1 MMHLFHTTITA
12 RTVNQK
18 ISYRLHPTQK
28 IARFAL
34 FGLALT
40 SMSVLAAPP
49 VTQLEYDA
57 NGNTTKIT
65 DGLNHSNT
73 QEYDAVNRLIRLSQP
88 HPSTAN
94 SQLGQINTQYNAV
107 DEVTAVTDPRNLG
120 TTYTRNAFGEI
131 LTLTSPDTGTT
142 SFTYDNAGNLKTR
155 TDARGAVST
164 YTYDV
169 LNRLTRVTH
178 KLGTVTDETVNYTYD
193 AGLDGVGRLTGM
205 TDQSGSTTWEYDE
218 LGHVA
223 RKQQR
228 AGNRVFDLQTIYDTS
243 GHLGRIIYPSGRIV
257 DYAYNS
263 NGQAAQIT
271 VNGNVM
277 VNNITY
283 HPNGA
288 IKSWVWGNGQSYQRG
303 LDAEGRTA
311 SYQLGDQLQ
320 VVTYDDANR
329 ITQLHRALLTTPNTA
344 ITNTISTYN
353 YDNLDRL
360 TGNVTASTSQS
371 YQYDLSGNR
380 TALIISGNS
389 YPYSIDA
396 NSNRLNNEAGPSPT
410 AYTYDAAGNPVT
422 KGLDTYT
429 YYNSGRLKQVSRGSP
444 ATAIYALKYN
454 GLGQFVHKTTNN
466 TFYLYD
472 EQRHLMGEYNS
483 TGAAIQETVYLGN
496 TPVLTFSTSNQER
509 IADNT
514 STATAAKAVVTGVW
528 TTATTLKGFYGSNY
542 HQYPATAATTDNVTY
557 TITPTATQSFKVY
570 ARWVAQSTNANH
582 ATYTIQSNIAGSTPI
597 TVAVDQTQDGGT
609 WNYLT
614 TLNLNKTN
622 PLTVTLS
629 GQGNGTVIADAIRIV
644 PNVTTQTQNTT
655 FFIYTD
661 HLDTPREI
669 RSYANQ
675 TRWTWYPE
683 QAEAFGANPP
693 NDDPQGLGT
702 FTYNLRFPGQLYDA
716 ATQLSY
722 NYYRDYNPRT
732 GRYITSDPIG
742 LEGGINTYG
751 YVDGNPLWYVDP
763 EGLDAYM
770 PDGITPSQ
778 SGHVGF
784 DDGGESFSGPLDHIG
799 GGAAPMSLGIGIGG
813 NISGSAFKVGQSCEI
828 KKIPVITTP
837 YSRPSGATTRIQ
849 RESVQN
855 KPCVSC
861 GRFTSK
867 QVADHKVP
875 LVKEYY
881 GTGTIDKARMKSLDA
896 VQPQCPACS
905 ARQGAEMSKYSRQ
918 QKRNLGL

>member
-1 MMHLFHTTITA
+1 MHLLHTTAIANTSNPKLPKA
-12 RTVNQK
+12 
-18 ISYRLHPTQK
+18 SRLTQTLT
-28 IARFAL
+28 RYAL
-34 FGLALT
+34 IGVTLAST
-40 SMSVLAAPP
+40 GVLAAPP

-65 DGLNHSNT
+65 DGLNQSST
-73 QEYDAVNRLIRLSQP
+73 QQYDAVNRLIRLSQP
-88 HPSTAN
+88 HPTTAN
-94 SQLGQINTQYNAV
+94 SQQGQINTQYNAV

-142 SFTYDNAGNLKTR
+142 TFTYDNAGNLKTK
-155 TDARGAVST
+155 TDARGTIST
-164 YTYDV
+164 FTYDV

-178 KLGTVTDETVNYTYD
+178 KLGTVTDEAINYSYD

-228 AGNRVFDLQTIYDTS
+228 VGNRVFDLQTIYDT
-243 GHLGRIIYPSGRIV
+243 GGRLGRIIYPSGRIV
-257 DYAYNS
+257 DYIYNS
-263 NGQAAQIT
+263 NGQATQIN

-277 VNNITY
+277 VDNITY
-283 HPNGA
+283 HPTGA
-288 IKSWVWGNGQSYQRG
+288 VKSWIWGNGQSYQRG
-303 LDAEGRTA
+303 IDTEGRTA

-320 VVTYDDANR
+320 VVTYDEANR
-329 ITQLHRALLTTPNTA
+329 ITQLHRALVTTPNIPIA
-344 ITNTISTYN
+344 NTISTYS

-360 TGNVTASTSQS
+360 TSHITANTTHGYS
-371 YQYDLSGNR
+371 YDLTGNR
-380 TALIISGNS
+380 TALAIGGNS

-396 NSNRLNNEAGPSPT
+396 NSNRLNNEAGPT
-410 AYTYDAAGNPVT
+410 AAAYTYDASGNPTT
-422 KGLDTYT
+422 KGLDTYS

-483 TGAAIQETVYLGN
+483 TGAAIQETVYLAN

-514 STATAAKAVVTGVW
+514 STATAAKATITGSW
-528 TTATTLKGFYGSNY
+528 TTATTLKGYYGSNY
-542 HQYPATAATTDNVTY
+542 HQYPATATTTDNVTY

-570 ARWVAQSTNANH
+570 ARWVAQSTNATN
-582 ATYTIQSNIAGSTPI
+582 ASYTIQSNIAGSAPI
-597 TVAVDQTQDGGT
+597 AVAVDQTQNGGT

-614 TLNLNKTN
+614 TLNLNKAN

-629 GQGNGTVIADAIRIV
+629 GQGNGNVIADAIRIV
-644 PNVTTQTQNTT
+644 PNVTTQTQNNTYY
-655 FFIYTD
+655 IYTD

-669 RSYANQ
+669 RNHANQ
-675 TRWTWYPE
+675 PRWTWYPE

-716 ATQLSY
+716 ASQLSY

-732 GRYITSDPIG
+732 GRYTTSDPIG

-751 YVDGNPLWYVDP
+751 YVGGNPLRYADP
-763 EGLDAYM
+763 EGLCFGPFA
-770 PDGITPSQ
+770 PACVWVLENAVAINTVGIVTSEMIA
-778 SGHVGF
+778 GTT
-784 DDGGESFSGPLDHIG
+784 IAG
-799 GGAAPMSLGIGIGG
+799 GGVYVGSQLAKNMAKANRPVKKGIEACHHIVAENASRAKPARDVLKNLGIDINDAANG
-813 NISGSAFKVGQSCEI
+813 VGLPKSFHQELH
-828 KKIPVITTP
+828 
-837 YSRPSGATTRIQ
+837 TR
-849 RESVQN
+849 
-855 KPCVSC
+855 
-861 GRFTSK
+861 
-867 QVADHKVP
+867 
-875 LVKEYY
+875 EYY
-881 GTGTIDKARMKSLDA
+881 DSINAASQNWKTKEQAKDGLQDIANTLH
-896 VQPQCPACS
+896 QQ
-905 ARQGAEMSKYSRQ
+905 SR
-918 QKRNLGL
+918 R